1 MYGGY
6 WRGDGVLCYHKVII
20 VINLGLLDGSELKER
35 QPFVMGISSWK
46 SYGSATK
53 APELLA
59 LSSNLLYWVRN
70 AHI

>member
-1 MYGGY
+1 M
-6 WRGDGVLCYHKVII
+6 LCYHKVIAA
-20 VINLGLLDGSELKER
+20 INLGLLDGSELKER
-35 QPFVMGISSWK
+35 QPFVMGIFSWK

-59 LSSNLLYWVRN
+59 LSSSLLYWMRS

>member
-35 QPFVMGISSWK
+35 QPSVMGIFSWK
-46 SYGSATK
+46 SNGSATK
-53 APELLA
+53 APD
-59 LSSNLLYWVRN
+59 
-70 AHI
+70 